1 MNIPALVGRLS
12 LVAGGWLFRIKYL
25 SVIIIISVIEM
36 AQPTIA
42 SHSPH
47 PSIYSCSARHNTGRH
62 SSTEAAVLIVCACGI
77 VSWLLFAYT
86 ASPGK
91 DPELFEMTESDV
103 WFLLT
108 DRNCKVWYTSRPHF
122 LLNPVPGWVNGVR
135 VVMVLVVVVYGGST
149 WTMN

>member
-1 MNIPALVGRLS
+1 M
-12 LVAGGWLFRIKYL
+12 
-25 SVIIIISVIEM
+25 
-36 AQPTIA
+36 
-42 SHSPH
+42 
-47 PSIYSCSARHNTGRH
+47 
-62 SSTEAAVLIVCACGI
+62 LIVCACGI

-122 LLNPVPGWVNGVR
+122 LLNPVPGWWVNGVR
-135 VVMVLVVVVYGGST
+135 VVMVLVLVVVVAVRGQ
-149 WTMN
+149 

>member
-1 MNIPALVGRLS
+1 MSGRIRADQCNEHPF
-12 LVAGGWLFRIKYL
+12 AGGWLFRIKYL

-135 VVMVLVVVVYGGST
+135 VVMVLVVVVAAVRGQ
-149 WTMN
+149 

>member
-1 MNIPALVGRLS
+1 MSGRIR
-12 LVAGGWLFRIKYL
+12 ADQCNEHPCPGGWLFRIKYL

-42 SHSPH
+42 SHSPVTVPIP
-47 PSIYSCSARHNTGRH
+47 PSI
-62 SSTEAAVLIVCACGI
+62 AAVLIVCACGI
-77 VSWLLFAYT
+77 VSWLLFPYT
-86 ASPGK
+86 AYPGK

-135 VVMVLVVVVYGGST
+135 VVMVLVVVAAAAVRGQ
-149 WTMN
+149 